1 MRIGIAIWPQ
11 TDAEWLELGLTSKL
25 GAEVDMIGG
34 SVRDPVAP
42 IDLIILDGEH
52 PGPFFLGYYR
62 ALTSG
67 FGMPPLI
74 VLGDIRSPA
83 LTAMEWDAAETV
95 FVPKPYEIESVL
107 KQVLKIMESSESKSH
122 SSDEDAQRDA
132 VREESPNTLGYL
144 STLALSD
151 LVQMLCV
158 SDWTG
163 MICVEHLS
171 QGTIGYLYI
180 SDGDLYHAR
189 TGSLSGLQAC
199 YHMLQWGRC
208 KYSFDEEK
216 VLDEFSIKLPWQ
228 EVMLEG
234 ARQIDE
240 AR

>member
-11 TDAEWLELGLTSKL
+11 SDAEWLELGLNSKL
-25 GAEVDMIGG
+25 GADVEMIGG

-42 IDLIILDGEH
+42 LDLIILDGEH

-74 VLGDIRSPA
+74 VIGDIQSPA
-83 LTAMEWDAAETV
+83 LAAMEWDAAETV

-107 KQVLKIMESSESKSH
+107 KQVLKIMESARG
-122 SSDEDAQRDA
+122 SSGNDEEATSLQPENDGSQ
-132 VREESPNTLGYL
+132 NTLGYL

-171 QGTIGYLYI
+171 SGNHGYLYI

-189 TGSLSGLQAC
+189 SGSLSGLQAC
-199 YHMLQWGRC
+199 YHMLRWGRC

>member
-11 TDAEWLELGLTSKL
+11 NDAEWLELGLASKL

-42 IDLIILDGEH
+42 LDLIILDGEH

-83 LTAMEWDAAETV
+83 LKPMEWDAAETV

-107 KQVLKIMESSESKSH
+107 KQVLKIMDTSGQVADSGNGNGPEKKSQDGG
-122 SSDEDAQRDA
+122 S
-132 VREESPNTLGYL
+132 NTLGYL

-151 LVQMLCV
+151 LVQMLCI

-171 QGTIGYLYI
+171 QGTEGYLYI
-180 SDGDLYHAR
+180 SDGNLYHAR
-189 TGSLSGLQAC
+189 AGSLSGLQAC
-199 YHMLQWGRC
+199 YHMLRWGRC

-240 AR
+240 AG